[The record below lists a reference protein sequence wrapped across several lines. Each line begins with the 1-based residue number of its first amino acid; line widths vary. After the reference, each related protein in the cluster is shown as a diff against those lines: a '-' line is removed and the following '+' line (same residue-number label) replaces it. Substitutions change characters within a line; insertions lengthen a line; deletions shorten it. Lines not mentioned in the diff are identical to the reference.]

1 MVSEG
6 LHVKVSGVSVHAKGP
21 STPPPQKKKKKKKR
35 EREKKRGKLAQV
47 NPNVLNKRSKDK
59 TGTVL

>member
-21 STPPPQKKKKKKKR
+21 STPPPQKKKKR

-47 NPNVLNKRSKDK
+47 NSNVLNKRSKDK